1 MSNEKPEKKVRGAGR
16 VAFIAMMDT
25 IKVELEQGHTARSI
39 YNRHQDKFEG
49 VLGYW
54 QYCQYMRVLR
64 DQGAGPA
71 IRVPSRR
78 RVADKEAPAS
88 ADQRQPEPVRER
100 AASSRQ
106 EPRKNGNQGVIPRRT
121 FTYDG
126 NPRSDD
132 KERLIFGTKPLFPED
147 SES

>member
-1 MSNEKPEKKVRGAGR
+1 MSKEKPEKKVRGAGR

-25 IKVELEQGHTARSI
+25 IKTELEQGHTARSI
-39 YNRHQDKFEG
+39 YTRYQNKFEG

-54 QYCQYMRVLR
+54 QYCQYMQVLR
-64 DQGAGPA
+64 SQRAGPA

-78 RVADKEAPAS
+78 HTTKNADPEPAPAT
-88 ADQRQPEPVRER
+88 RQSEPVRGR
-100 AASSRQ
+100 VVPPRT
-106 EPRKNGNQGVIPRRT
+106 EPSTSQGVIPRRP

-126 NPRSDD
+126 NPRADD
-132 KERLIFGTKPLFPED
+132 KERLIWGTKPLFPED